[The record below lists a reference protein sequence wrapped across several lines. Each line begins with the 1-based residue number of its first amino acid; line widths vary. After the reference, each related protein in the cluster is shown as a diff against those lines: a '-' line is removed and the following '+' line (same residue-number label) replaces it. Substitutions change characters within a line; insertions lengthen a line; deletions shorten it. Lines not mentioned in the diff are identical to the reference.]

1 MAILNRVL
9 KSEALDKVEKDEGV
23 NKFIELSIELE
34 SPPIVLYGNQG
45 ESTGSIISGLLM
57 FNVLKLLPG
66 NNQLQLEYV
75 TLSLVQTIYVSKP
88 FIISST
94 SVQNC
99 SDCNFR
105 RNVLARWD
113 VVKDV
118 SNFSFGS
125 HAYPFSHLLPGNL
138 PASSKLGSKN
148 SSSFIKYNLIA
159 LAKPL
164 DGKEIKINLPI
175 NITRSILKNADRNSL
190 RIFPPTSITAS
201 ALLPN
206 VTYPKSTFPL
216 ELKLE
221 NLVDLKKSKRW
232 RMRKLNWKINENIK
246 IRVHCCAKHQNKLK
260 QYEESEKHVRA
271 KKPNT
276 TNYHHSNIQTST
288 LLSHDVNTNVSHN
301 DQNDQNRDTLNYV
314 DTTEVERNAPSH
326 QSDNFIQ
333 DFQGGRSSSPENP
346 GSETPTANNTGN
358 GTNGSSTS
366 LNNTSPNN
374 SSNTSPK
381 DELHLYMSETRTI
394 SHGDIK
400 SGWKSDFS
408 GQGKI
413 ELVANINAMN
423 LTTGLVR
430 HNNKVSSNTPNTNS
444 NELNEG
450 LRNGANVACDIED
463 PNEGIFVSHVL
474 VVEVVV
480 AEEAIAVVKK
490 KKTLEPVQSNSSHNS
505 NDLTAVTSNES
516 TITSIVSAPVPQ
528 AVGTPTGAA
537 RVLRMQFNLTITER
551 SGLGISWDDEVPPT
565 YEDVRTLSPPTY
577 TESGSSTPTEISFPG
592 SVVLR
597 TPRIING
604 VGDTPSSVNI
614 DAVFDEN
621 FQDLSI

>member
-1 MAILNRVL
+1 MAILHRVL
-9 KSEALDKVEKDEGV
+9 KSEALEKAEKDDGP
-23 NKFIELSIELE
+23 NKSIELSIELE
-34 SPPIVLYGNQG
+34 SPPIVLYGSQE

-88 FIISST
+88 FIIASN

-99 SDCNFR
+99 NDCNLR
-105 RNVLARWD
+105 KNVLARWD
-113 VVKDV
+113 VVKDI

-125 HAYPFSHLLPGNL
+125 HAYPFSHLLPGSL

-148 SSSFIKYNLIA
+148 STSFIKYNLIA
-159 LAKPL
+159 LAKPV

-206 VTYPKSTFPL
+206 VIYPKSSFPL

-246 IRVHCCAKHQNKLK
+246 IRVHCCSKHQNKLK
-260 QYEESEKHVRA
+260 QYEDNEKHVKA

-276 TNYHHSNIQTST
+276 TNYHHSNIQTSA
-288 LLSHDVNTNVSHN
+288 LLSHDLNTNVSHN
-301 DQNDQNRDTLNYV
+301 DQNDQNRDELNYV

-326 QSDNFIQ
+326 QTDNFIQ
-333 DFQGGRSSSPENP
+333 DFQNGRPNSPIENGGSSPN
-346 GSETPTANNTGN
+346 GAGTPTVASNSGN
-358 GTNGSSTS
+358 STNSPSTS
-366 LNNTSPNN
+366 PNNTSPR
-374 SSNTSPK
+374 
-381 DELHLYMSETRTI
+381 DQLHLYMSETRTI

-400 SGWKSDFS
+400 SGWKSDFG

-430 HNNKVSSNTPNTNS
+430 HNNKTSSNNPAS
-444 NELNEG
+444 NANEFTEG
-450 LRNGANVACDIED
+450 LRNGANVSCDIED

-480 AEEAIAVVKK
+480 AEEAIAPVRKK
-490 KKTLEPVQSNSSHNS
+490 KIPLEPVQSNSSQTS
-505 NDLTAVTSNES
+505 NELSAVTSNES
-516 TITSIVSAPVPQ
+516 TIASIVGAPVPQ

-577 TESGSSTPTEISFPG
+577 SESGSSTPTDISFPG

-597 TPRIING
+597 TPRILNG
-604 VGDTPSSVNI
+604 VGDTPCSVNI